1 MSVKMKPN
9 PLKAILRQIPET
21 LTIVDL
27 DFADKITEVI
37 LKRTK
42 MVVNNKCVLVILSCL
57 ADSGLIYMTEVP
69 SDVLGKIFIIKRL

>member
-42 MVVNNKCVLVILSCL
+42 MVVNNKCVLVILEAL
-57 ADSGLIYMTEVP
+57 AEKGLISMTEVP
-69 SDVLGKIFIIKRL
+69 SDVLGKLFIIKRL